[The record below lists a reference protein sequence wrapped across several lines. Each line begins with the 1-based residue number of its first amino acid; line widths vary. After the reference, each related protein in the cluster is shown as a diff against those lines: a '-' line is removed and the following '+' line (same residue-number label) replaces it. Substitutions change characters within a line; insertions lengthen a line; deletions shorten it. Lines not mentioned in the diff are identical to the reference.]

1 MIDLVCLCIISKY
14 TYLLFLQF
22 NIQLLDLDSKV
33 FGEFLDLA
41 LDIELE
47 APPLAPVL
55 HRDPSLRL
63 LGDEEGWSL
72 HSVKEAYGS
81 ATDVSG
87 FPTFTL

>member
-55 HRDPSLRL
+55 HRDPCLRL